1 MTTMKVA
8 ISMPEELVREVDM
21 VSKEKNLSRSGY
33 ITGLVKCAVRA
44 ERREKIKASYDKVF
58 SDPEIITE
66 QNEISLAYDRSGS
79 DKGQEW

>member
-8 ISMPEELVREVDM
+8 ISMPEELVREVDV

-33 ITGLVKCAVRA
+33 ITGLVKRAVRA
-44 ERREKIKASYDKVF
+44 GRREKIKAAYDKVF
-58 SDPEIITE
+58 SDPEIIAE
-66 QNEISLAYDRSGS
+66 QNKISLAYDHSGS